1 MITQKII
8 KEYLDYKE
16 GHLFWKKQPNYGI
29 CVGDK
34 SGTVNKQGYVQ
45 IKIFNKRYYAHR
57 LIFFM
62 FNGYF
67 PQEIDHIDGNKSN
80 NCIENLRSVTREQN
94 IQNTKL
100 RKDNTSG
107 IKGVCWDKRS
117 NKWKV
122 QIAVN
127 KKNHFL
133 GHFDSIDLAKKTV
146 DQFRKKHHLEYAR
159 YE

>member
-1 MITQKII
+1 MITQEII

-16 GHLFWKKQPNYGI
+16 GHLYWKKQPNYGI

-34 SGTVNKQGYVQ
+34 SGTVNNQGYVQ
-45 IKIFNKRYYAHR
+45 IKIFNKRYYEHR

-94 IQNTKL
+94 NQNTKL

-107 IKGVCWDKRS
+107 IKGVCWDKKS

-122 QIAVN
+122 QIVVN
-127 KKNHFL
+127 KKNYFL
-133 GHFDSIDLAKKTV
+133 GHFDNIDLAKKIV
-146 DQFRKKHHLEYAR
+146 DQFRKKYHLEYAR